1 MPMAEPSSPQDESR
15 TFPGYSRLRRTHLI
29 ASGAVGVIALA
40 HSALTFVFYGEW
52 GPDAVWF
59 LGTGLG
65 LLLVAALNLTHIG
78 IEPCRSPT
86 AKLVRWANWLFVAF
100 GIAATTAVPEPQALV
115 MLGALSIQ
123 AVVAHWTLPGPE
135 RHPTG

>member
-1 MPMAEPSSPQDESR
+1 MTEPSSLHGDSPP
-15 TFPGYSRLRRTHLI
+15 FPGYARLRQMHLI

-40 HSALTFVFYGEW
+40 HSALTFVFYHEW

-65 LLLVAALNLTHIG
+65 LLVVSALNLSHIG
-78 IEPCRSPT
+78 VEPCHSPT
-86 AKLVRWANWLFVAF
+86 AKLVRWTNWLFTAF
-100 GIAATTAVPEPQALV
+100 GIAATVAVPEPQAFG
-115 MLGALSIQ
+115 MLAVLCVQ

>member
-1 MPMAEPSSPQDESR
+1 MAEPSTVHDEPPQL
-15 TFPGYSRLRRTHLI
+15 PGYARLRRAHLF

-40 HSALTFVFYGEW
+40 HSALTFVFYREW

-65 LLLVAALNLTHIG
+65 LLLVAALNLSHIG
-78 IEPCRSPT
+78 VEPCHSPT
-86 AKLVRWANWLFVAF
+86 AKLVWWANWLFVAF
-100 GIAATTAVPEPQALV
+100 GVAATVAVPEPQALV
-115 MLGALSIQ
+115 MLGALGVQ